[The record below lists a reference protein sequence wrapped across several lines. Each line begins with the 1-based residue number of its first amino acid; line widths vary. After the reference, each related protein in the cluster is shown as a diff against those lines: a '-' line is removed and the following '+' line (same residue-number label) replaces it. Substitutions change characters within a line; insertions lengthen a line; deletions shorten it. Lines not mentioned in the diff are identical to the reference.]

1 MNTKIRL
8 ERFDEDA
15 LKKIWEVGFRQELP
29 EWAKWNG
36 PYFEDY
42 ESYSSFQQFKDS
54 PDCGFLRSE
63 NCRCI
68 FAGETPIGM
77 VSRYWKDEKTRWM
90 EIGIV
95 IYDDRCWHV
104 GCGTEALSLW
114 TSMTFETF
122 DFLRHLGLT
131 TWSGNRRMMRV
142 AEKLGFLK
150 EAQIRKVR
158 YWQGIYY
165 DSVKYG
171 ILREEWSER
180 GSLRK

>member
-1 MNTKIRL
+1 MQDIEL
-8 ERFDEDA
+8 VRFQEEYSNQ
-15 LKKIWEVGFRQELP
+15 IWEVGFSKEYP

-42 ESYSSFQQFKDS
+42 LSYPSVETFRES
-54 PDCGFLRSE
+54 PDWKYLLKD

-68 FAGETPIGM
+68 LVNGTPIGM
-77 VSRYWKDEKTRWM
+77 VSRNWHDEKTRWL

-95 IYDDRCWHV
+95 IYDDSYWHSGV
-104 GCGTEALSLW
+104 GTRALELW
-114 TSMTFETF
+114 TDLTFQ
-122 DFLRHLGLT
+122 DFPEIEHIGLT
-131 TWSGNRRMMRV
+131 TWSGNTRMMRS

-158 YWQGIYY
+158 YWQGVYY

-171 ILREEWSER
+171 VLREEWE
-180 GSLRK
+180 